1 MVLVTVPVLVSDGGV
16 VWSKTFHKGSMT
28 AGILLW
34 ALRNYSDRDPKSSKA
49 KKKVR

>member
-1 MVLVTVPVLVSDGGV
+1 MVLVTVPVLVTDGGV

-34 ALRNYSDRDPKSSKA
+34 AWRNYSDRDPKSSKA